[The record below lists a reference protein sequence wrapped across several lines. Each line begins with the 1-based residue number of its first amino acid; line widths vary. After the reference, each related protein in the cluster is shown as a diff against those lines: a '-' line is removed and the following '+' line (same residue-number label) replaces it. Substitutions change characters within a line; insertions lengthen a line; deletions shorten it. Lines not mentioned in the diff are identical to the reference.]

1 LLRQLR
7 NMLFCFMIAVN
18 VLQGTPIRVDEI
30 ETLMAA
36 MKAPKATQTLRE
48 EDLQGDDKSPKY
60 SIDP

>member
-1 LLRQLR
+1 MLRQLR

-18 VLQGTPIRVDEI
+18 VLHGTPMRVDEI

-36 MKAPKATQTLRE
+36 MKAPKVAQTLRE

-60 SIDP
+60 PIDP

>member
-1 LLRQLR
+1 
-7 NMLFCFMIAVN
+7 MLFCFMIAVN
-18 VLQGTPIRVDEI
+18 VLHGTPMRVDEI